1 MLSILSPKK
10 RKSENLISVLFHE
23 RVSNKG
29 LALFTK

>member
-1 MLSILSPKK
+1 MLSILSPPQK
-10 RKSENLISVLFHE
+10 KSENLISVLIHE